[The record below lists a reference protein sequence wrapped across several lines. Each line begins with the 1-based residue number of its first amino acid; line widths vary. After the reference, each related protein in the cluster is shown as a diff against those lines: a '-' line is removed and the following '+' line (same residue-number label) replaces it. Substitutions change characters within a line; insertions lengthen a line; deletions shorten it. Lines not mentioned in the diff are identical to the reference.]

1 MARALCILVL
11 LCFAS
16 CCAENSK
23 TVRHLKELQVEED
36 MLMWLKSQ
44 ENWVRYFIVEFV
56 LYALPMIVPS
66 VFKNGMKPNFSPF
79 NSTLGAIK
87 TSEFGRP
94 ALQTPKLQI
103 WKRNP
108 FPASQRH
115 WEPGEEAPRPG
126 CPEGSAAS
134 AWLQDVFLE
143 ILDFLLT
150 SMRWDELCVCLC
162 KCDIL
167 SHTQAPVQQR
177 MPRFLLINSMKKKMS
192 AASLMVPIYLLGR
205 LENQ

>member
-36 MLMWLKSQ
+36 MLTWLKSQ
-44 ENWVRYFIVEFV
+44 DNWVRYFIVEFL

-66 VFKNGMKPNFSPF
+66 VFKNGMKSNFSPF

-94 ALQTPKLQI
+94 ALQTPKLQT
-103 WKRNP
+103 WKWNP

-115 WEPGEEAPRPG
+115 REPGEEAPRPG

-134 AWLQDVFLE
+134 ARLQDVLLE

-150 SMRWDELCVCLC
+150 SIIFFCWDELCVCLC
-162 KCDIL
+162 KRDIL

-177 MPRFLLINSMKKKMS
+177 MLCFSLINFFT
-192 AASLMVPIYLLGR
+192 
-205 LENQ
+205 